1 MSTKD
6 SCKFHDIKNNNNNQ
20 FNITKKKILIQK
32 NYTKVFVF
40 LLKNC
45 QSEWKIFGVG
55 LVVVVV
61 VFTFWLGQVPFG
73 EFGFWMLVAALC
85 QQYFFLYIFLKLLFI
100 LFFLLSSLSV
110 FIQLVLQN
118 NRNSFFLFVDVCY
131 SYGWIN
137 HQSI

>member
-61 VFTFWLGQVPFG
+61 V
-73 EFGFWMLVAALC
+73 
-85 QQYFFLYIFLKLLFI
+85 LYILTGSSPIWGIWILNACCCFMSTIFFFI
-100 LFFLLSSLSV
+100 YFSKTFIYIIFFVIVVVSFYSV
-110 FIQLVLQN
+110 GITKQQKQ
-118 NRNSFFLFVDVCY
+118 FFFVC
-131 SYGWIN
+131 
-137 HQSI
+137 